1 MTSPLAGSEKDASC
15 SALLHPTA
23 MMPIPTKP
31 KIATNFTFV
40 FPIASPPRQA
50 KLPQARKPH
59 VLCYFWCMKILA
71 VLILTTISLSA
82 DKVRDF
88 WFNGAE
94 ISSFE
99 LSQSRY
105 GKNHPG
111 HAELIFVTE
120 PFLTG
125 KQVKDESGKGKSTDV
140 LKLNA
145 LTTFNTGFYS
155 YRTMTSTFR
164 PIDLGTFS
172 HALKSTTS
180 IQDWC
185 GLAFQQSNFRN
196 GKWDVELRS
205 YFENAGDRDFTLPSA
220 YLEDELW
227 ITLRLD
233 PKKLP
238 TGNADII
245 PGAVFTRF
253 HHKPITPVRATAT
266 LDMSGKTAV
275 YTISYPSL
283 DRVLS
288 IGFGKEFPHI
298 IAAWTEKT
306 SSGTTTAKL
315 SKRLMNMDYWNLHD
329 PDDAGKRR
337 QLGLDPVAD

>member
-1 MTSPLAGSEKDASC
+1 MRF
-15 SALLHPTA
+15 
-23 MMPIPTKP
+23 
-31 KIATNFTFV
+31 IAAFLV
-40 FPIASPPRQA
+40 
-50 KLPQARKPH
+50 
-59 VLCYFWCMKILA
+59 
-71 VLILTTISLSA
+71 TTLSLSA
-82 DKVRDF
+82 DQIRDF
-88 WFNGAE
+88 WFSGAE

-105 GKNHPG
+105 GKNHRG

-125 KQVKDESGKGKSTDV
+125 KQVKDESGNKRAAGDSTDV

-145 LTTFNTGFYS
+145 LTTFNTGIYS

-164 PIDLGTFS
+164 PIDLGKFP

-185 GLAFQQSNFRN
+185 GQAFQQSNFRN
-196 GKWDVELRS
+196 GKWNVELRS
-205 YFENAGDRDFTLPSA
+205 YFENAGDKDFSLPSA

-233 PKKLP
+233 PEKLP
-238 TGNADII
+238 TGNVDII

-253 HHKPITPVRATAT
+253 HHLSIEPVKAIAT
-266 LDMSGKTAV
+266 LEMSGKTGV

-283 DRVLS
+283 KRVLS

-298 IAAWTEKT
+298 IEAWTEKT

-315 SKRLMNMDYWNLHD
+315 RKRLMNVDYWNLHD
-329 PDDAGKRR
+329 PEDSGKRKE
-337 QLGLDPVAD
+337 LGLEPVAD

>member
-1 MTSPLAGSEKDASC
+1 
-15 SALLHPTA
+15 
-23 MMPIPTKP
+23 
-31 KIATNFTFV
+31 
-40 FPIASPPRQA
+40 
-50 KLPQARKPH
+50 
-59 VLCYFWCMKILA
+59 MKILA
-71 VLILTTISLSA
+71 ILFIMTLPLPA
-82 DKVRDF
+82 DQIRDF
-88 WFNGAE
+88 WFAGAE

-125 KQVKDESGKGKSTDV
+125 KQVKNESGKGDSTDV

-145 LTTFNTGFYS
+145 LTTFNTGIYS
-155 YRTMTSTFR
+155 YRTMSSTFR
-164 PIDLGTFS
+164 PIDLGKFP

-185 GLAFQQSNFRN
+185 GQAFQQSNFRD
-196 GKWDVELRS
+196 GKWQVQLRS
-205 YFENAGDRDFTLPSA
+205 YFQEAGDEDITIA
-220 YLEDELW
+220 GTYLEEELW

-238 TGNADII
+238 VGNFESI

-253 HHKPITPVRATAT
+253 NHKPIAAAKARGA
-266 LDMSGKTAV
+266 LEEKGKVSV

-283 DRVLS
+283 ERVLS
-288 IGFGKEFPHI
+288 IGFDTEFPHVI
-298 IAAWTEKT
+298 RSWTEKT

-315 SKRLMNMDYWNLHD
+315 KKRLMNSDYWNLND
-329 PDDAGKRR
+329 PGDAPKRR
-337 QLGLDPVAD
+337 WLGLDPVAD